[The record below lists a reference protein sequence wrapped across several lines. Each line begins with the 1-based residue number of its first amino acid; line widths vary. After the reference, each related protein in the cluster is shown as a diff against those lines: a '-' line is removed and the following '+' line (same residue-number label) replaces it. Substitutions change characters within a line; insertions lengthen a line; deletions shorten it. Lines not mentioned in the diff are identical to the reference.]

1 MAEINEGP
9 GNNPVLTY
17 EDTREGVVKS
27 EAFDLVI
34 LATACAPSSG
44 NPELAKILDIELSPF
59 GFFKT
64 DPSQPM
70 DTTRPGIFTCGCAHS
85 PIDIPESVA
94 QASGGR
100 RTGGPDGDGCRY
112 AQGIMKESASMSD
125 KTEKKQRDTEVQ
137 RIGVFICDCGSNIA
151 GHIDCADVTQYAS
164 TLPGV
169 VYAKENLYTCSEA
182 GIGEIKN
189 GIKENDLSR
198 VVVASCSP
206 RTHQPLFSSSC
217 GEAGLNPYLFEM
229 ANIRDQCSWV
239 HMGDREG
246 GTEKAKDLVRMAVAK
261 AAFLEP
267 QQEIEAELTP
277 RVLVIGG
284 GVAGLSAVETL
295 SDMGLDVALVEKGS
309 ELGGFLNR
317 IDRLF
322 SGEKA
327 SEFAD
332 TLTENVTSKS
342 NVKVYLNAHVETVG
356 GYIGNYEIGIR
367 QEDGEK
373 VTELVGCIVVATG
386 ALPLTPEGLYG
397 YDGKRIITQAEL
409 EERLRDG
416 SFDAQR
422 VVMIQ
427 CVGARCEERAYC
439 SRICCQS
446 AVKNAQFIKRENP
459 DAHVHVLYRDMQMY
473 GTEKEKM
480 LWDARGMGVRFDVY
494 DPEKPPEVKDEE
506 VEFLQVLT
514 GETEKI
520 AYDLVVLS
528 TPLVPREDASEL
540 SKLLRVPIDQNNF
553 FMEAHAKLR
562 PLDFAHGRHLSLW
575 IGPLSR

>member
-1 MAEINEGP
+1 
-9 GNNPVLTY
+9 
-17 EDTREGVVKS
+17 
-27 EAFDLVI
+27 
-34 LATACAPSSG
+34 
-44 NPELAKILDIELSPF
+44 
-59 GFFKT
+59 
-64 DPSQPM
+64 
-70 DTTRPGIFTCGCAHS
+70 
-85 PIDIPESVA
+85 
-94 QASGGR
+94 
-100 RTGGPDGDGCRY
+100 
-112 AQGIMKESASMSD
+112 MKESLSMSD
-125 KTEKKQRDTEVQ
+125 QKEQKRPNEEQ

-151 GHIDCADVTQYAS
+151 GHLDCAEVTRYAS

-182 GIGEIKN
+182 GIGEIIN
-189 GIKENDLSR
+189 GIKVNDLSR

-217 GEAGLNPYLFEM
+217 AQAGLNPYLFEM

-239 HMGDREG
+239 HMGNHDG

-267 QQEIEAELTP
+267 QEEIEASLTP

-295 SDMGLDVALVEKGS
+295 SDMGLEVVLVEKAS

-327 SEFAD
+327 SER
-332 TLTENVTSKS
+332 VTALVESVNSKS
-342 NVKVYLNAHVETVG
+342 NVKIYLNAEMETVG
-356 GYIGNYEIGIR
+356 GYIGNYEISIR
-367 QEDGEK
+367 QADGSSVE
-373 VTELVGCIVVATG
+373 ELVGCIAVATG
-386 ALPLTPEGLYG
+386 ALPLVPEGLYG
-397 YDGKRIITQAEL
+397 YDGKKVITQAEL
-409 EERLRDG
+409 ETKFSDG
-416 SFDAQR
+416 SFDAEH

-427 CVGARCEERAYC
+427 CVGARSKERAYC
-439 SRICCQS
+439 SRICCQT
-446 AVKNAQFIKRENP
+446 AVKNAQFIKQRNP

-494 DPEKPPEVKDEE
+494 DPEQPPEVKDGE
-506 VEFLQVLT
+506 VRFLQVLT
-514 GETEKI
+514 GDTENI
-520 AYDLVVLS
+520 PFDLVVLS
-528 TPLVPREDASEL
+528 TPMVPREDAPKL

-562 PLDFAHGRHLSLW
+562 PLDFATDGIFLCGSARYPANVEEARSQGLGVASRIGTILFKDKLVTSAIVAEINADTCVGCLGCVEMCPYDAIQFVPDKGVCEVNRILCKGCGCCASTCPSQSATLKGYKPQQLLSQ
-575 IGPLSR
+575 IRAIC